1 VQPFGVVAG
10 ADQQRGSDVGPDALF
25 GEPPRSAPDHQGAA
39 DGELDRFDLELVV
52 AAGEQPQCLLGRLGR
67 GVELGAGT

>member
-1 VQPFGVVAG
+1 VQ
-10 ADQQRGSDVGPDALF
+10 LT
-25 GEPPRSAPDHQGAA
+25 
-39 DGELDRFDLELVV
+39 GELDRFDLELVV